1 MPSAAVT
8 TTEKPE
14 MKAKSGFVMRE
25 VEEGTVLVPV
35 GERVVDMN
43 GMVVLNE
50 TGKFI
55 WSRLDGS
62 KSVKDIAEAMTE
74 EFDVSLEDA
83 QKDVEDFV
91 GELRNLGLLEEG

>member
-1 MPSAAVT
+1 
-8 TTEKPE
+8 